1 MVDFEKL
8 LSAFLSRHN
17 APPEHQQLS
26 QDASTR
32 EYFRIS
38 WEGRPAVVCIYPEA
52 FVAAEQ
58 NYLDVTGLFLAGG
71 LPVAEIFAV
80 DEDLGIIV
88 LEDLGDDILR
98 DRLADA
104 TAMERERLLG
114 EAILLIANIQAA
126 TPLAY
131 SRGSIAGKLRFDVE
145 KLLWELNFFFEHY
158 FTTYKRR
165 PTDEKTAREISAEF
179 RDLSAE
185 LESRAAVL
193 CHRDFHAANLM
204 ISADGG
210 LRIIDHQDARIG
222 SVTYDLVSLLLD
234 RVTEPPAQEWILEKQ
249 RLLLAEREKMGLP
262 EVSEQEFAAEFRL
275 QAIQRCL
282 KAVGTFSYQSTV
294 RGKAYFI
301 PYIVP
306 MLKIALD
313 NVKTTGRFPVLQELL
328 ESELR

>member
-1 MVDFEKL
+1 MVDFEKR
-8 LSAFLSRHN
+8 LSEFLSRHN
-17 APPEHQQLS
+17 APPEYRQLS

-38 WEGRPAVVCIYPEA
+38 WNGRPAVVCIYPESFIA
-52 FVAAEQ
+52 EEQ
-58 NYLDVTGLFLAGG
+58 NYLDVTGLFIAGG
-71 LPVAEIFAV
+71 LPVAEIYAV
-80 DEDLGIIV
+80 DENLGIIV

-98 DRLADA
+98 DRLADS
-104 TAMERERLLG
+104 TDVESERLL
-114 EAILLIANIQAA
+114 EKAIALIAKIQAA

-131 SRGSIAGKLRFDVE
+131 SPGSIAGKHRFDVE

-165 PTDEKTAREISAEF
+165 PTDEATAREVSAEF
-179 RDLSAE
+179 RELSEE

-234 RVTEPPAQEWILEKQ
+234 RVTEAPAEDWLLEKQ
-249 RLLLAEREKMGLP
+249 RLLLAERENLGLP
-262 EVSEQEFAAEFRL
+262 QIPEHEFITEFRL

-294 RGKAYFI
+294 RGKTYFI
-301 PYIVP
+301 PFIEP
-306 MLKIALD
+306 MLRIALQ
-313 NVKTTGRFPVLQELL
+313 NVTASGRFPALRRLL
-328 ESELR
+328 ESELH